1 MTIVDNRLI
10 NNLPDDKVFV
20 TASGINKTL
29 KDAIEDGD
37 IGGSGGGGGGGIVEV
52 FNHVVTLGSSA
63 PSLTGLNYF
72 MAPQNIQIKKVR
84 LLVYTKNGVNS
95 GNLEIDI
102 KANATPNDTGMTSIL
117 STKPLIDFSTASD
130 YDISNGVISTQN
142 ISNNNFLRLD
152 VTSIPAGWV
161 GSFQVIC
168 YAE

>member
-52 FNHVVTLGSSA
+52 FNHVITLGANAST
-63 PSLTGLNYF
+63 LTGLNYF
-72 MAPQNIQIKKVR
+72 MVPQNITIKSVR
-84 LLVYTKNGVNS
+84 LLVYNKSGVNS

-102 KANATPNDTGMTSIL
+102 KRNSTPDNSGMTSIL
-117 STKPLIDFSTASD
+117 SARPLINFSTAAD
-130 YDISNGVISTQN
+130 YDISVGTISTAN

-152 VTSIPAGWV
+152 VTSIPAGWL
-161 GSFQVIC
+161 GKFQVIC